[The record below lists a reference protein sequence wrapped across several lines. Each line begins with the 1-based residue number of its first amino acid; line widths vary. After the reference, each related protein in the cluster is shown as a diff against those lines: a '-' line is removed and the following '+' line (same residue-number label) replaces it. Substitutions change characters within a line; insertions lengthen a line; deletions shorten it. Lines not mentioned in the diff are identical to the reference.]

1 MNNKIKAGLG
11 LLVGLAFLLLFS
23 VREERIVSGQNQ
35 CKYVALTYDDGP
47 NPIYTEDLL
56 EVLEKEQVK
65 ASFFLMGKQVEAYPT
80 VVKKI
85 AQQGHLLGNHTY
97 SHINVCETSLEQGLE
112 EINRTSELIFE
123 NCGVKPE
130 YFRPPF
136 GCNRESLARKA
147 GMFQVFWDVDPKD
160 WEVQNTDSVVNHVLK
175 HIEDDDII
183 LMHDEYKTTV
193 EATKIL
199 IPELKKMG
207 YVFVTV
213 DELMQP

>member
-23 VREERIVSGQNQ
+23 VREERLVSGENQ

-47 NPIYTEDLL
+47 NPIYTEELL

-65 ASFFLMGKQVEAYPT
+65 ASFFLMGKQVEAYPQ
-80 VVKKI
+80 VVKKM
-85 AQQGHLLGNHTY
+85 AEQGHLLGNHTY
-97 SHINVCETSLEQGLE
+97 SHINVCKTSLEQALE
-112 EINRTSELIFE
+112 EINHTSELICE
-123 NCGVKPE
+123 NSGVKPE

-136 GCNRESLARKA
+136 GCNRESLAKKA

-160 WEVQNTDSVVNHVLK
+160 WEVQNTDCVVNHVLK

-199 IPELKKMG
+199 IPELKKRG
-207 YVFVTV
+207 YIFVTV